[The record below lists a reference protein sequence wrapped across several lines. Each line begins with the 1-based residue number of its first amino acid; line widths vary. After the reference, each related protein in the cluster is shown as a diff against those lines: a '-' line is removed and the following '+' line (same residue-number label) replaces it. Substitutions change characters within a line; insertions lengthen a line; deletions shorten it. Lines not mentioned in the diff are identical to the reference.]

1 MTDKWTAYRFP
12 ERHQYSGSAQLGG
25 QNNRPVVPII
35 PSHGE
40 RQCRID
46 EALREF
52 DVTARNR
59 QKCDHLTERNLSR

>member
-12 ERHQYSGSAQLGG
+12 ERHQYSGSAQLSW

-40 RQCRID
+40 RQGRID
-46 EALREF
+46 EALCEF

-59 QKCDHLTERNLSR
+59 QKCDHFTERNLSR